1 MREKHCQLEEFIK
14 NVLRELLISFGLYI
28 VSELELTRRCN
39 GFLSLFAF
47 FEMTS
52 FISSPRFFRVF
63 NVFFKITFIII
74 FLALTR

>member
-52 FISSPRFFRVF
+52 FIPLHVSLEFLMFSS
-63 NVFFKITFIII
+63 K
-74 FLALTR
+74 